1 MDIFLSEGEINAIKT
16 WADNTIHGGHW
27 GDGDF
32 MVPEEEIILKKI
44 NNMKDNTLNLTEQ
57 EAMIILGWSDSTYG
71 IHTMEEDSVLRK
83 LKSLI
88 WKRPQS

>member
-1 MDIFLSEGEINAIKT
+1 MNIYLTEGEINVIKI

-27 GDGDF
+27 GDGDL

-44 NNMKDNTLNLTEQ
+44 NSMKDNTLTLTEH

-71 IHTMEEDSVLRK
+71 IHTMEEDNVVRK
-83 LKSLI
+83 LKSLV
-88 WKRPQS
+88 WKKP